1 MGFFSFVGAK
11 RQKHEPAPEVYE
23 YPDIPSVPR
32 PFIYSALD
40 YNQIPSYMKLKVDAR
55 GVETTECLEW
65 GTYRVAEARALLEP
79 IVTRQNERLFRT
91 HHRSLKIASCVA
103 IRFDVHLQKEIWVG
117 EFWAEAPTDTHAGGM
132 EIHQLPPFRYPDFAD
147 GHNLI
152 SLFGYLLNP
161 RRLLTAEELNTLR
174 LMYPHAC
181 GVQLLIGGQ
190 LVVLFKTESDMIA
203 SWSRGIC
210 GEIGGLQVV
219 YNVLDCQPSHDPVA
233 LGASVQSFPV
243 DSKDPFASVCLGLK
257 VKMQDGRDAITTATH
272 GFVKLPKKAEKRWRA
287 ITASYFDHIKVKLQ
301 NFQTPRHETVIPA
314 VARSSSMSLHDSP
327 IGKIVTL
334 FHSNKKIGYIGRTW
348 DRPSRWL
355 PYPAGYKHD
364 LSLIYSDESQLP
376 PMFPRPGLPAI
387 DGWADLGTVLDGAPV
402 FMSSYNTVLGDQE
415 EVGTAIRT
423 EQNVISEAHSALVQG
438 TQWVWDGEI
447 MTQSAALIWRI
458 TPKTPGQ
465 YTPVGGFSGSA
476 LCLGRVTDSTVKA
489 VVFQN
494 FEAPYPSGPA
504 LGDSKPADYPTF
516 NIKGGFVLPRE
527 LLESEIQCL
536 QELAPKNFDSA
547 PTRARESGDH
557 GRRSFSGASWC

>member
-1 MGFFSFVGAK
+1 MGFFSVVGAK
-11 RQKHEPAPEVYE
+11 RQKHDPAPEVYE
-23 YPDIPSVPR
+23 YPDIPSIPR
-32 PFIYSALD
+32 PVIYSGLD
-40 YNQIPSYMKLKVDAR
+40 YDQRPSYKKLEVDAR

-65 GTYRVAEARALLEP
+65 GNHRVAEARALLEP

-91 HHRSLKIASCVA
+91 HHRSLKIARSVA
-103 IRFDVHLQKEIWVG
+103 IRFDVHLQKEIWIG
-117 EFWAEAPTDTHAGGM
+117 EFWTEAPADTHAGGM
-132 EIHQLPPFRYPDFAD
+132 EIHQLPPFRYPDYAD
-147 GHNLI
+147 VYNLM

-161 RRLLTAEELNTLR
+161 RRLLTAEELNKLR

-190 LVVLFKTESDMIA
+190 LVILFKTESDMRA

-233 LGASVQSFPV
+233 LGAVVQSFPV

-272 GFVKLPKKAEKRWRA
+272 GFVKVPKKAEKRWRA
-287 ITASYFDHIKVKLQ
+287 ITASYFDHIKAKLR
-301 NFQTPRHETVIPA
+301 NFQTPRRETVIPA
-314 VARSSSMSLHDSP
+314 VARSSSMSLYDSP

-376 PMFPRPGLPAI
+376 PMFPRPGIPAI

-402 FMSSYNTVLGDQE
+402 FMSSYNTILGDLVK
-415 EVGTAIRT
+415 VGTAIRT
-423 EQNVISEAHSALVQG
+423 GQNVISEAHSALVQG

-458 TPKTPGQ
+458 TPNRPNQ

-476 LCLGRVTDSTVKA
+476 LCLGRVTNSTVKA

-504 LGDSKPADYPTF
+504 LGDSRPADYPTF

-536 QELAPKNFDSA
+536 QELAPRNFDSA
-547 PTRARESGDH
+547 PTRARKSGDH
-557 GRRSFSGASWC
+557 GRRSFSGAP